1 MPKFVSD
8 RDVSFFKGIARELV
22 DDVIQNAL
30 VLFKINLNETK
41 INIYGESMNKTWYAG
56 VEVFGLIDKEPET
69 TTYEGFGA
77 DRNQSITFK
86 LDRWML
92 EEKNIYP
99 EIGDVIFWNE
109 AYFEIDNTNEIQ
121 LVGGQT
127 YNNFSVVCSTFM
139 VSKSSLNI
147 EHRIN

>member
-8 RDVSFFKGIARELV
+8 RDVAFFKGIARELV

-41 INIYGESMNKTWYAG
+41 INIYGESMNKTWYPG

-77 DRNQSITFK
+77 DTNQSIIFK

-99 EIGDVIFWNE
+99 EVGDVIFWNQS
-109 AYFEIDNTNEIQ
+109 YFEIDNTSEIQ
-121 LVGGQT
+121 MAGGQT

>member
-1 MPKFVSD
+1 MPKFVSN
-8 RDVSFFKGIARELV
+8 RDVAFFKGIARELV
-22 DDVIQNAL
+22 DEVIQNTL

-41 INIYGESMNKTWYAG
+41 VNIYGESMNKTWYPG
-56 VEVFGLIDKEPET
+56 VEVFGLIDKESET
-69 TTYEGFGA
+69 ATYEGFGS
-77 DRNQSITFK
+77 DINQSITFK

-127 YNNFSVVCSTFM
+127 YNNFSIVCSTFM

>member
-8 RDVSFFKGIARELV
+8 RDVTFFKGIARELV

-41 INIYGESMNKTWYAG
+41 INIYGESMNKTWYPG

-77 DRNQSITFK
+77 DTNQSIIFK

-99 EIGDVIFWNE
+99 EVGDVIFWNQS
-109 AYFEIDNTNEIQ
+109 YFEIDNTSEIQ
-121 LVGGQT
+121 MAGGQT

>member
-1 MPKFVSD
+1 MPKFVSN
-8 RDVSFFKGIARELV
+8 RDVTFFKGIARELV
-22 DDVIQNAL
+22 DEVIQNTL

-41 INIYGESMNKTWYAG
+41 VNIYGEAMNKTWYPG

-69 TTYEGFGA
+69 SVYEGFGS
-77 DRNQSITFK
+77 DTNQAITFK

-109 AYFEIDNTNEIQ
+109 SYFEIDNTNEIQ
-121 LVGGQT
+121 MVGGQT
-127 YNNFSVVCSTFM
+127 YNNFSIVCSTFM

-147 EHRIN
+147 EHRVK

>member
-1 MPKFVSD
+1 MAKFVSD
-8 RDVSFFKGIARELV
+8 RDVAFFKGIARELV

-41 INIYGESMNKTWYAG
+41 INIYGESMNKTWYPG

-77 DRNQSITFK
+77 DTNQSITFK

-92 EEKNIYP
+92 EEKSIYP
-99 EIGDVIFWNE
+99 EVGDVIFWNQS
-109 AYFEIDNTNEIQ
+109 YFEIDNTSEIQ
-121 LVGGQT
+121 MAGGQT

>member
-8 RDVSFFKGIARELV
+8 RDVAFFKGIARELV

-41 INIYGESMNKTWYAG
+41 INIYGESMNKTWYPG

-77 DRNQSITFK
+77 DTNQSITFK

-92 EEKNIYP
+92 EEKSIYP
-99 EIGDVIFWNE
+99 EVGDVIFWNQS
-109 AYFEIDNTNEIQ
+109 YFEIDNTSEIQ
-121 LVGGQT
+121 MAGGQT